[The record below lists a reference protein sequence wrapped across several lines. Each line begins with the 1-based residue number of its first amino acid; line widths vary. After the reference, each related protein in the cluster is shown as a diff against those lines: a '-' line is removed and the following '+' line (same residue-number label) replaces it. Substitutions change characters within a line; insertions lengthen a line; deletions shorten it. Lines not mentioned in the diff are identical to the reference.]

1 MGQLII
7 EIPFEITR
15 RYQIKNIK
23 LAADVL
29 AKLDMLSLGKN
40 PTRRQLEDLED
51 LIAAEES
58 YAEKGRISWEDLKA
72 ELDLWNTR

>member
-7 EIPFEITR
+7 EIPFDVNR
-15 RYQIKNIK
+15 CYQIKNTK

-29 AKLDMLSLGKN
+29 AKLDMLALGKN

-58 YAEKGRISWEDLKA
+58 LAEAKEKGTISWEEIKA
-72 ELDLWNTR
+72 EFNL

>member
-15 RYQIKNIK
+15 RYQIKNTK

-29 AKLDMLSLGKN
+29 AKLDLLSFGKN

-51 LIAAEES
+51 LLAAEES
-58 YAEKGRISWEDLKA
+58 YLEVKEKGTISREAIKA
-72 ELDLWNTR
+72 EFDL

>member
-7 EIPFEITR
+7 EIPFKITR

-29 AKLDMLSLGKN
+29 AKLDTLALGKN

-58 YAEKGRISWEDLKA
+58 YAEEGRISWEDLKA
-72 ELDLWNTR
+72 ELDL

>member
-7 EIPFEITR
+7 EIPFDITR
-15 RYQIKNIK
+15 RYQIKNTK

-29 AKLDMLSLGKN
+29 AKLDMLSFGKN

-58 YAEKGRISWEDLKA
+58 YLEAKEKGTISWEEIKA
-72 ELDLWNTR
+72 EFNI